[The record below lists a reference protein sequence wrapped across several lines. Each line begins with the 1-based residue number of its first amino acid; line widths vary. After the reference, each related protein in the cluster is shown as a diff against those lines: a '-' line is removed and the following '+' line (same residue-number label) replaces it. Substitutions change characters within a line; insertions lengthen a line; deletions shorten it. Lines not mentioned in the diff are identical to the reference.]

1 MPSFRAFLDL
11 VSDPE
16 YLKVMPYKLAALKVV
31 LVPISGDLVLPD
43 LRWVVVGGCVVVFLL
58 AGWVRAARRGRQRK
72 AVPEGRSGA

>member
-1 MPSFRAFLDL
+1 LPSFRAFLDL

-16 YLKVMPYKLAALKVV
+16 YLKVMPYKLAALKVA
-31 LVPISGDLVLPD
+31 LVPVSGGPVLPD
-43 LRWVVVGGCVVVFLL
+43 LRWVVGDGCVAVFLL